1 MFYLRR
7 IILFLWTFPFMYGTS
22 TVFDYLSRIFPN
34 PIFKIVALF
43 ICGLLGWCTGNHL
56 FDYIEEEN

>member
-1 MFYLRR
+1 M
-7 IILFLWTFPFMYGTS
+7 LFLWTVPFLYGTG

-34 PIFKIVALF
+34 PIFKTVTLF
-43 ICGLLGWCTGNHL
+43 ICGLLGWYTGNHL